1 MSAAD
6 QYRQYVPA
14 PGNHQEAAAGAGSNL
29 FGTSGLALAVL
40 GLVGYWVTAIGILAV
55 LILIPAAILSIFG
68 LYRDRGGYLS
78 VVGLGFAAVGLALC
92 GAYASVFG
100 PLIH

>member
-14 PGNHQEAAAGAGSNL
+14 PGNHQETAVGAGSNVI
-29 FGTSGLALAVL
+29 GTSGLALAVL
-40 GLVGYWVTAIGILAV
+40 GLVGNWFTAIGIFAA

-68 LYRDRGGYLS
+68 LYRDRGGYFG
-78 VVGLGFAAVGLALC
+78 VVGLGITAVGLALC
-92 GAYASVFG
+92 GAYADVFG
-100 PLIH
+100 PLIR